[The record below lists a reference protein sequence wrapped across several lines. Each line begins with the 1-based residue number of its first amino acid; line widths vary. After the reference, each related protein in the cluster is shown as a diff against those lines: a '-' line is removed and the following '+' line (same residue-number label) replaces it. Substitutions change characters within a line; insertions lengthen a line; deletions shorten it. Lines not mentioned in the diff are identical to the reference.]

1 MSLCLFCV
9 LCFVLAC
16 YSYGVSLLFRVYAA
30 LPCSPDDM
38 GPDDARHGEPMNVL
52 ISGDLSLLS
61 CRLAEHLL
69 REGHRVTLMQ
79 HVDHD
84 LSVPTEDSGVITDI
98 LNELSKTENRFSIR
112 SATTCTPE
120 SVSKQASPET
130 LGFSHVVFVGTAL
143 HGSGSPS
150 AFVRHSLGCLSTLLE
165 ATRRDNPALHFTL
178 VVKAP
183 DAVSEMRC
191 GNENV
196 GFASVMES
204 SMAVVLRLSWSLYGT
219 IVKCVKLSPDI
230 SVQIST
236 VSPEASLV
244 VKEVV
249 STIVDS
255 MQRRPWC
262 EDIHIVDAA
271 GNSAFTDRY
280 LMMWSRLPSW
290 TAPSDSPA
298 ERVAAEG
305 EDVVF
310 STYLTSKKDPQRR
323 VFVKENNYNYV
334 SDWYLSMRD
343 IGIKA
348 VVFHD
353 GLSTEF
359 RCVRHILSIFLT
371 VIDFMQS
378 LMKQAFKSKRAY
390 AFIAVT
396 RT

>member
-1 MSLCLFCV
+1 M
-9 LCFVLAC
+9 CFVLAC
-16 YSYGVSLLFRVYAA
+16 YSYGVSLLFHVYAA

-61 CRLAEHLL
+61 CKLAKHLL

-84 LSVPTEDSGVITDI
+84 LSIPAEDSGVITDI

-150 AFVRHSLGCLSTLLE
+150 AFVRHSLGCLSSLLE
-165 ATRRDNPALHFTL
+165 ATRRDNPGLHFTL

-183 DAVSEMRC
+183 DAVSETRC

-196 GFASVMES
+196 GFESVMES

-219 IVKCVKLSPDI
+219 LVKCVKLSPDI

-249 STIVDS
+249 STIADS

-271 GNSAFTDRY
+271 GNSAFADRY
-280 LMMWSRLPSW
+280 LMIWSRLPSW

-305 EDVVF
+305 ENVVF

-359 RCVRHILSIFLT
+359 RCVRHILLIFLT
-371 VIDFMQS
+371 VIDLMQS
-378 LMKQAFKSKRAY
+378 LM
-390 AFIAVT
+390 
-396 RT
+396 